1 MSEPI
6 QTGHRV
12 YRGGNKMEME
22 MLTVKPFYVATPG
35 SDLTQEEMEAEA
47 LAEEKKRQR
56 KLSPAAEEPAAE
68 PDGEPVAESAGEP
81 GEEAEWPATDEG
93 SPEDIAARI
102 AGDLTKNQ
110 ADILELAKSQL
121 NDG

>member
-12 YRGGNKMEME
+12 FFGNNKMNME
-22 MLTVKPFYVATPG
+22 MLEMKPFYVATPG

-47 LAEEKKRQR
+47 MAAVKK
-56 KLSPAAEEPAAE
+56 PAAPPPPPAEEPV
-68 PDGEPVAESAGEP
+68 PES
-81 GEEAEWPATDEG
+81 G

-102 AGDLTKNQ
+102 AGDRTKNQ
-110 ADILELAKSQL
+110 ADILELAKSQV
-121 NDG
+121 DG